1 MGKVCPGKTPQDPAG
16 AKGPGSSPALL
27 GLSGEAAAFA
37 EPSSRGD
44 RGRVESEK
52 RGRSWRLGS
61 RRASGLETGVR
72 SVRHEEAAVGL
83 GDWLGAGSKETPSRL

>member
-44 RGRVESEK
+44 GEES
-52 RGRSWRLGS
+52 R
-61 RRASGLETGVR
+61 VR
-72 SVRHEEAAVGL
+72 S
-83 GDWLGAGSKETPSRL
+83 GAGAGAWGPDEQAAWRQE